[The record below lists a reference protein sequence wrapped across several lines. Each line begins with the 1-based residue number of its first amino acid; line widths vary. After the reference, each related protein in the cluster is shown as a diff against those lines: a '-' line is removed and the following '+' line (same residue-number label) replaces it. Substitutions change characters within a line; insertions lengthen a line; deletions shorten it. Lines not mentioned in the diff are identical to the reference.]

1 MIKDEELIYNIKL
14 GEREALE
21 LLFFSL
27 EKRMQK
33 ILNKYSYFFKTYNY
47 DKEDVRQLLRN
58 SIVAAI
64 NTYCVDKGKFFQ
76 YCIFTFQSEVAR
88 VARENYLDFENQKIC
103 QLSDSEIENYPAVG
117 QSTPPTL
124 CYLNSTLDEIKGIG
138 ETEYEII
145 VLLVK
150 GYSYEEIGTQ
160 LKMDKKQVS
169 NKIEKV
175 RRYMKVKNK
184 EK

>member
-1 MIKDEELIYNIKL
+1 MIKDEELIYNLKM

-21 LLFFSL
+21 LLFFSV

-58 SIVAAI
+58 STMNAI
-64 NTYCVDKGKFFQ
+64 NTYCVEKGKFFQ
-76 YCIFTFQSEVAR
+76 YCIFAFQSEIAR
-88 VARENYLDFENQKIC
+88 VARENYLDFENQKLC
-103 QLSDSEIENYPAVG
+103 QLEDSEIENFPALGESQPTSLVTL
-117 QSTPPTL
+117 ST
-124 CYLNSTLDEIKGIG
+124 TLDDIRDIG
-138 ETEYEII
+138 EKEYDII

-150 GYSYEEIGTQ
+150 GYSYEEIGDQ
-160 LKMDKKQVS
+160 LNIDKKQVS

-175 RRYMKVKNK
+175 RRYMKSKND
-184 EK
+184 